1 MDFHTD
7 TGLSTMVILLV
18 VLLWAAAW
26 TWIRFARQPEKQ
38 RENAA
43 YAMAA
48 VLGYSGLVVAYL
60 WLIYF

>member
-7 TGLSTMVILLV
+7 TGLSMMIILLV

-26 TWIRFARQPEKQ
+26 TWIRCARQPEEQ

-48 VLGYSGLVVAYL
+48 VLGYSGLVVVYL
-60 WLIYF
+60 WLTYL